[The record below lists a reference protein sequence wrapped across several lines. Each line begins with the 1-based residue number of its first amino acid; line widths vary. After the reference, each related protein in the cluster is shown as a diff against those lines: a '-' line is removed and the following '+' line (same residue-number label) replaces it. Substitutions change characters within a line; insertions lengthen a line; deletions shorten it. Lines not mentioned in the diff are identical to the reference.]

1 MCKDC
6 RSEEKLVVTHINE
19 LFSNGDVVSDPKL
32 IAETFNDYFINIG
45 PNLAAEINDES
56 YDEESQLDDSAS
68 LSSDTQFHF
77 SQINVSSVTLTLT
90 LNLKANKAT
99 GLDKIP
105 AKMFKLLSDIIAQSI
120 TAVFNLSLGTGMH
133 IDEWK
138 HARVT
143 PIFRSDDRRK
153 YKNYRP
159 ISILP
164 IISKVFE
171 KEICVRYIVT

>member
-68 LSSDTQFHF
+68 LSSDTQFYLT
-77 SQINVSSVTLTLT
+77 QINFSSVTLTLQ
-90 LNLKANKAT
+90 NLKANKAT

-105 AKMFKLLSDIIAQSI
+105 AKILKLSFDIIAQSL
-120 TAVFNLSLGTGMH
+120 TAVFNLSLGTG
-133 IDEWK
+133 ICIEWK

-143 PIFRSDDRRK
+143 PIFKSDDR
-153 YKNYRP
+153 
-159 ISILP
+159 
-164 IISKVFE
+164 
-171 KEICVRYIVT
+171 

>member
-68 LSSDTQFHF
+68 LSSDTQFYF
-77 SQINVSSVTLTLT
+77 SQINVSSVTLTLQ
-90 LNLKANKAT
+90 NLKANKAT

-105 AKMFKLLSDIIAQSI
+105 AKILKLSSDIIAQ
-120 TAVFNLSLGTGMH
+120 L
-133 IDEWK
+133 
-138 HARVT
+138 
-143 PIFRSDDRRK
+143 
-153 YKNYRP
+153 
-159 ISILP
+159 
-164 IISKVFE
+164 
-171 KEICVRYIVT
+171 